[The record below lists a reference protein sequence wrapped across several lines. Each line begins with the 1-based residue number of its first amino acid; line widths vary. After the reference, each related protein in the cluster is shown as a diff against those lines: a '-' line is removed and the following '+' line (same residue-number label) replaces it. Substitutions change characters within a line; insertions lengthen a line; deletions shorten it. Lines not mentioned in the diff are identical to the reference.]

1 MNLDLQYPPT
11 VLEVPLGLSF
21 QYDPKEYDVLLS
33 SYLLTINDYFNCVKV
48 NVGIPTFHEYA
59 YPDFYLSE
67 TAVCCTLWAEEIVI
81 AILGNR
87 VATCAH
93 IYTLDAYRTMTVKL
107 STVEPLHNGH
117 FRDRRKW
124 PTCGEAGV

>member
-1 MNLDLQYPPT
+1 MITST
-11 VLEVPLGLSF
+11 VL
-21 QYDPKEYDVLLS
+21 K
-33 SYLLTINDYFNCVKV
+33 LTLEF
-48 NVGIPTFHEYA
+48 PRFHEYA

-93 IYTLDAYRTMTVKL
+93 IYTLDAYSTMTVKL

-117 FRDRRKW
+117 FRDRRNW
-124 PTCGEAGV
+124 RTCGEAGV